1 MRSGGEFDL
10 IAKLAA
16 RAREAGA
23 AHSRNLVLGIGDD
36 AAVTVAPGASAT
48 SVDMLVEGV
57 HFRRDRASLRDIG
70 RKSLSAALSDL
81 AAMGAEPGEAYVA
94 LAMPSDLDEAGCLEL
109 IAGLAEVAAE
119 TGTALAGGD
128 ISAAPRLAI
137 AITVVGYAAAA
148 ERLVARAGARPG
160 QALAVTGELGGAAAG
175 LLILERPELREP
187 LEPAVAERLAR
198 RQLDPTPRLAAGAG
212 LAGAGAAAMID
223 VSDGLGADA
232 EQIAAASDA
241 GARIELDRLPI
252 QGGVAKVAATAG
264 LDPLELAAS
273 GGEDYEL
280 LVALAPEQVHEA
292 TAAVARAGTALAVI
306 GEVIRGAGVEL
317 CDRDGD
323 IRRPSGFDHLRAGR
337 ARGARARPR

>member
-1 MRSGGEFDL
+1 MRPGGEFDL
-10 IAKLAA
+10 IAKLAE

-23 AHSRNLVLGIGDD
+23 AHSPNLVLGIGDD
-36 AAVTVAPGASAT
+36 AAVTLRPGASAT
-48 SVDMLVEGV
+48 SVDMLVDGV

-81 AAMGAEPGEAYVA
+81 AAMGAAPGEAYVA
-94 LAMPSDLDEAGCLEL
+94 LAMPRDLDEAGCLEL

-128 ISAAPRLAI
+128 ISAAPQLAI

-160 QALAVTGELGGAAAG
+160 QVLAVTGELGGAAAG

-198 RQLDPTPRLAAGAG
+198 RQLDPTPRLAAGAA
-212 LAGAGAAAMID
+212 LAAAGAAAMID

-232 EQIAAASDA
+232 EQIAAASGG
-241 GARIELDRLPI
+241 GARIELARLPF
-252 QGGVAKVAATAG
+252 QDGVAEVAAAAG

-280 LVALAPEQVHEA
+280 LVALAPERVDQA
-292 TAAVARAGTALAVI
+292 MAAVARAGTALAVI
-306 GEVIRGAGVEL
+306 GEVTRSGGVEL
-317 CDRDGD
+317 RDRDGD
-323 IRRPSGFDHLRAGR
+323 IRGPSGFDHLDPG
-337 ARGARARPR
+337 